1 MPGPEQFKFIYVII
15 IIKCNC
21 DRKSMDYDMFNH
33 SISIAS
39 QHLEAKEITINHE
52 PNKYGSG
59 LHEICHQYASAKY
72 LAI

>member
-33 SISIAS
+33 RISIAS
-39 QHLEAKEITINHE
+39 HIWKLKKSINHE
-52 PNKYGSG
+52 PNKQGSG
-59 LHEICHQYASAKY
+59 LHEFFHQNA
-72 LAI
+72 